1 VERSSDM
8 DWVTLFI
15 IILSSLIFLFFL
27 GVPVAYSFLFI
38 NILFGYI
45 FWGENGL
52 TQLILSI
59 FRSISSFSLL
69 PIPLFLL
76 MGEIMFLFGIAQN
89 MMETLEK
96 WMGRLPGRLSLLAV
110 VGGVIFATLSGSSMA
125 GCAMLGQ
132 TLLPEMEKKGYKPQ
146 ITLGPIMGCGTLAA
160 MIPPSALGVL
170 LACLA
175 QISVGDFL
183 LSIIFPGL
191 LMAALFA
198 IYIIVRCILQPD
210 LAPQYKVEKISFYE
224 KIVLSV
230 KFLLPLGLV
239 IFSVIGLIIFGIA
252 TPTESAAVGALVC
265 FILAFFYKGFR
276 GEILKRSIVNSVK
289 ITVMMFMILSGATAF
304 SQLLAYTGASQNLV
318 KLAIDLP
325 LPPIA
330 ILIIMQFILVLLG
343 TFMEPLSILMVA
355 LPIYMP
361 IIRHLGINPLP
372 FCSVLLINM
381 EMATISPPDGL
392 VLYTMKAVAPHHSMG
407 EIYKA
412 SVPFVIIDIIAMAI
426 IMIFPDI
433 SLFLPSIAKR

>member
-1 VERSSDM
+1 M

-15 IILSSLIFLFFL
+15 VILSSLIFLFFL
-27 GVPVAYSFLFI
+27 GVPVAFSFLFI
-38 NILFGYI
+38 NILFSYI
-45 FWGENGL
+45 FWGEAGFN
-52 TQLILSI
+52 QLILSI

-69 PIPLFLL
+69 PLPLFLL

-132 TLLPEMEKKGYKPQ
+132 TLLPEMEKRGYKYQ

-183 LSIIFPGL
+183 LSIIGPGL

-198 IYIIVRCILQPD
+198 IYIIIRCILQPD
-210 LAPQYKVEKISFYE
+210 IAPQYEVERAPLRVKVMLTLKYLFP
-224 KIVLSV
+224 LS
-230 KFLLPLGLV
+230 LV
-239 IFSVIGLIIFGIA
+239 IISVIGLIIFGIA
-252 TPTESAAVGALVC
+252 TPTEAAATGALVC
-265 FILAFFYKGFR
+265 FVLAFIYKGVR
-276 GEILKRSIVNSVK
+276 GDIVKKAFKNSVK
-289 ITVMMFMILSGATAF
+289 ITVMMFMILSGAQAF
-304 SQLLAYTGASQNLV
+304 SQLLAYTGTSSNLV
-318 KLAIDLP
+318 KIATQTQ
-325 LPPIA
+325 LPPMV
-330 ILIIMQFILVLLG
+330 ILILMQFVLILLG
-343 TFMEPLSILMVA
+343 TFMEPASMLMVA

-361 IIRHLGINPLP
+361 IIRQLGINPLA

-412 SVPFVIIDIIAMAI
+412 SIPFVIIDIVAMAI

-433 SLFLPSIAKR
+433 ALFLPSVAKR

>member
-1 VERSSDM
+1 M
-8 DWVTLFI
+8 DWLTLFI
-15 IILSSLIFLFFL
+15 IILALLIALFFL
-27 GVPVAYSFLFI
+27 GVPVAFSFLFV
-38 NILFGYI
+38 NILFSYI
-45 FWGENGL
+45 FWGGDVGL

-59 FRSISSFSLL
+59 FRSIASFSLL
-69 PIPLFLL
+69 PVPLFLL
-76 MGEIMFLFGIAQN
+76 MGEVMFLFGIAHN

-110 VGGVIFATLSGSSMA
+110 VGGVLFATLSGSSMA

-132 TLLPEMEKKGYKPQ
+132 TLLPEMEKKGYKYQ

-183 LSIIFPGL
+183 LSIIGPGL
-191 LMAALFA
+191 LMAVLFA
-198 IYIIVRCILQPD
+198 AYIIIRCVLNPE
-210 LAPQYKVEKISFYE
+210 LAPEHEVERVSFRRR
-224 KIVLSV
+224 IVLSV
-230 KFLLPLGLV
+230 KYILPLGLV
-239 IFSVIGLIIFGIA
+239 IFAVIGLIIFGVA

-276 GEILKRSIVNSVK
+276 GDILKKSILSSVK
-289 ITVMMFMILSGATAF
+289 ITVMMFMILTGATAF
-304 SQLLAYTGASQNLV
+304 AQLLAYTGASSNLV
-318 KLAIDLP
+318 AIATKAP
-325 LPPIA
+325 FSPI
-330 ILIIMQFILVLLG
+330 IMVIIMQFILVLLG

-361 IIRHLGINPLP
+361 IIRQLGINPLA

-392 VLYTMKAVAPHHSMG
+392 VLYTMKAVAPHHSMT

-433 SLFLPSIAKR
+433 ALFLPSIAK

>member
-1 VERSSDM
+1 M

>member
-1 VERSSDM
+1 M
-8 DWVTLFI
+8 DWVSLFI
-15 IILSSLIFLFFL
+15 IILFSLIVLFFL
-27 GVPVAYSFLFI
+27 GVPVAFSFLFI
-38 NILFGYI
+38 NVLFAYI
-45 FWGENGL
+45 FWGGDGL

-59 FRSISSFSLL
+59 FRSITSFSLL
-69 PIPLFLL
+69 PVPLFLL

-110 VGGVIFATLSGSSMA
+110 GGGVIFATLSGSSMA

-132 TLLPEMEKKGYKPQ
+132 TLLPEMEKRGYQYQ

-170 LACLA
+170 LASLA

-191 LMAALFA
+191 LMAGLFGL
-198 IYIIVRCILQPD
+198 YIILRCVWNRG
-210 LAPQYKVEKISFYE
+210 LAPQYEVEKVSFR
-224 KIVLSV
+224 KKLVLSV
-230 KFLLPLGLV
+230 KYILPLGLV
-239 IFSVIGLIIFGIA
+239 IFSVIGLIVFGIA

-265 FILAFFYKGFR
+265 FILAFIYKG
-276 GEILKRSIVNSVK
+276 IQPTIVKKAMMNSVR
-289 ITVMMFMILSGATAF
+289 ITVMMFMILTGATAF
-304 SQLLAYTGASQNLV
+304 SQLLAYTGASSNLV
-318 KLAIDLP
+318 GLATQLP
-325 LPPIA
+325 FPPILV
-330 ILIIMQFILVLLG
+330 IIIMQFILILLG

-361 IIRHLGINPLP
+361 IIKSLGFSPLV

-412 SVPFVIIDIIAMAI
+412 SIPFVILDIVAMAVLL
-426 IMIFPDI
+426 IFPQI

>member
-1 VERSSDM
+1 M
-8 DWVTLFI
+8 DWTILFI
-15 IILSSLIFLFFL
+15 LILSSLILLFFI
-27 GVPVAYSFLFI
+27 GVPVGFAFLFI
-38 NILFGYI
+38 NILFSYL
-45 FWGENGL
+45 FWGEVGL
-52 TQLILSI
+52 TQLILSV

-69 PIPLFLL
+69 PVPLFLL
-76 MGEIMFLFGIAQN
+76 MGEVMFLFGIAQN

-96 WMGRLPGRLSLLAV
+96 WIGRLPGRLSFLAV
-110 VGGVIFATLSGSSMA
+110 VGGVLFATLSGSSMA
-125 GCAMLGQ
+125 GCALLGQ

-191 LMAALFA
+191 IMAALFA
-198 IYIIVRCILQPD
+198 LYIILRCLVQPEI
-210 LAPQYKVEKISFYE
+210 APQYDIEKVSFSQ

-230 KFLLPLGLV
+230 KYILPLGLV

-252 TPTESAAVGALVC
+252 TPTESAAVGAFVC

-276 GEILKRSIVNSVK
+276 GEILKKAILNSVRV
-289 ITVMMFMILSGATAF
+289 TVMMFVILSGASAF

-325 LPPIA
+325 FPPLL
-330 ILIIMQFILVLLG
+330 ILILMQFILVILG

-361 IIRHLGINPLP
+361 IIRQLGINPLP

-392 VLYTMKAVAPHHSMG
+392 VLYTMKAVAPHYSMK

-412 SVPFVIIDIIAMAI
+412 SVPFIFIDLIVMAI
-426 IMIFPDI
+426 IMIFPEI
-433 SLFLPSIAKR
+433 ALFLPSIAKK

>member
-1 VERSSDM
+1 M

-15 IILSSLIFLFFL
+15 IILASLIFLFFL

-38 NILFGYI
+38 NILFATI
-45 FWGENGL
+45 FWGEVGL

-59 FRSISSFSLL
+59 FRSVSSFSML
-69 PIPLFLL
+69 PVPLFLL

-198 IYIIVRCILQPD
+198 LYIIIRCIIQPN
-210 LAPQYKVEKISFYE
+210 LAPQYEVEKISSY
-224 KIVLSV
+224 KKVVLSV
-230 KFLLPLGLV
+230 KYLLPLGLV
-239 IFSVIGLIIFGIA
+239 IFSVIGLIIFGVA

-276 GEILKRSIVNSVK
+276 GEILKKSIVNSVK
-289 ITVMMFMILSGATAF
+289 ITVMMFMILSGASAF

-318 KLAIDLP
+318 QLAIALP
-325 LPPIA
+325 LPPIM
-330 ILIIMQFILVLLG
+330 ILILMQFVLILLG

-361 IIRHLGINPLP
+361 IIRQLGVDPLP

-392 VLYTMKAVAPHHSMG
+392 VLYTMKAVAPQHSMG
-407 EIYKA
+407 EIYRA
-412 SVPFVIIDIIAMAI
+412 SIPFVIIDIIAMAI

-433 SLFLPSIAKR
+433 TLFLPSIAKR

>member
-1 VERSSDM
+1 M
-8 DWVTLFI
+8 DWITLFI
-15 IILSSLIFLFFL
+15 LILFSLIFLFFL

-38 NILFGYI
+38 NILFAYI
-45 FWGENGL
+45 FWGEMGL

-69 PIPLFLL
+69 PVPLFLL

-96 WMGRLPGRLSLLAV
+96 WMGRLPGRLGLLAV
-110 VGGVIFATLSGSSMA
+110 AGGVIFSTLSGSSMA

-146 ITLGPIMGCGTLAA
+146 MTLGPIMGCGTLAA

-183 LSIIFPGL
+183 LSIVFPGL
-191 LMAALFA
+191 LMGALFG
-198 IYIIVRCILQPD
+198 IYIVTRCMLQPE
-210 LAPQYKVEKISFYE
+210 LAPQYEMEKISIHE

-230 KFLLPLGLV
+230 KYLLPLGLV
-239 IFSVIGLIIFGIA
+239 IFAVIGLIIFGVA

-276 GEILKRSIVNSVK
+276 GEILKKSIVNSVK

-304 SQLLAYTGASQNLV
+304 SQLLAYIGASQNLV
-318 KLAIDLP
+318 KLATELP
-325 LPPIA
+325 LPPIVVL
-330 ILIIMQFILVLLG
+330 ILMQFILILLG

-381 EMATISPPDGL
+381 EMATISPPVGL
-392 VLYTMKAVAPHHSMG
+392 VLYTMKAVAPHHSMS

-412 SVPFVIIDIIAMAI
+412 SIPFVLIDIIAMVI

-433 SLFLPSIAKR
+433 ALFLPSIAKR

>member
-1 VERSSDM
+1 M

-27 GVPVAYSFLFI
+27 GVPVAYSFLFV

-45 FWGENGL
+45 FWGEIGL

-69 PIPLFLL
+69 PVPLFLL

-96 WMGRLPGRLSLLAV
+96 WMGRVPGRLSLLAV

-132 TLLPEMEKKGYKPQ
+132 TLLPEMEKKGYKSQ

-198 IYIIVRCILQPD
+198 LYIIIRCILQPE
-210 LAPQYKVEKISFYE
+210 LAPQHEIDKVSFHE

-239 IFSVIGLIIFGIA
+239 IFAVIGLIICGVA

-289 ITVMMFMILSGATAF
+289 ITVMMFMILSGASAF

-318 KLAIDLP
+318 QLAVGLP
-325 LPPIA
+325 LPPIVVI
-330 ILIIMQFILVLLG
+330 ILMQFILVLLG

-361 IIRHLGINPLP
+361 IIRQLGINPLP

-407 EIYKA
+407 EIYRA
-412 SVPFVIIDIIAMAI
+412 SIPFVIIDVITMAV

-433 SLFLPSIAKR
+433 ALFLPSIAKR

>member
-1 VERSSDM
+1 M
-8 DWVTLFI
+8 DWVSLFI
-15 IILSSLIFLFFL
+15 VILSSLIFLFFL
-27 GVPVAYSFLFI
+27 GVPVAFSFLFI
-38 NILFGYI
+38 NIIFAYV
-45 FWGENGL
+45 FWGGDGL

-59 FRSISSFSLL
+59 FRSITSFSLL
-69 PIPLFLL
+69 PVPLFLL

-89 MMETLEK
+89 MMESLEK

-110 VGGVIFATLSGSSMA
+110 AGGVVFATLSGSSMA

-132 TLLPEMEKKGYKPQ
+132 TLLPEMEKRGYKYQ

-170 LACLA
+170 LASLA
-175 QISVGDFL
+175 QISVGDYL

-198 IYIIVRCILQPD
+198 IYIIIRCAWNPQ
-210 LAPQYKVEKISFYE
+210 LAPQYEVEKVSLRAKFIM
-224 KIVLSV
+224 SV
-230 KFLLPLGLV
+230 KYIFPLGLV
-239 IFSVIGLIIFGIA
+239 IFSVIGLIVFGVA

-265 FILAFFYKGFR
+265 FILAFIYKG
-276 GEILKRSIVNSVK
+276 IQPDIVRKAIISSVR
-289 ITVMMFMILSGATAF
+289 ITVMMFMILTGATAF
-304 SQLLAYTGASQNLV
+304 SQLLAYTGASSSLV
-318 KLAIDLP
+318 SLAIGLP
-325 LPPIA
+325 LPPIVV
-330 ILIIMQFILVLLG
+330 IIIMQFILILLG

-361 IIRHLGINPLP
+361 IIKQLGFNPLV

-392 VLYTMKAVAPHHSMG
+392 VLYTMKAVAPQHTMG
-407 EIYKA
+407 EIYRA
-412 SVPFVIIDIIAMAI
+412 SIPFVILDAVAMAL

-433 SLFLPSIAKR
+433 ALFLPSIAKR

>member
-1 VERSSDM
+1 M
-8 DWVTLFI
+8 DWVSLFI
-15 IILSSLIFLFFL
+15 IILFSLIALFFL
-27 GVPVAYSFLFI
+27 GVPVAFSFLFV
-38 NILFGYI
+38 NILFATL
-45 FWGENGL
+45 FWGGDVGL

-59 FRSISSFSLL
+59 SRSITSFSLL
-69 PIPLFLL
+69 PVPLFLL
-76 MGEIMFLFGIAQN
+76 MGEVMFLFGIAHR

-96 WMGRLPGRLSLLAV
+96 WMGRIPGRLSLLTVA
-110 VGGVIFATLSGSSMA
+110 GGVIFATLSGSSMA

-132 TLLPEMEKKGYKPQ
+132 TLLPEMEKRGYKYQ

-170 LACLA
+170 LASLA

-198 IYIIVRCILQPD
+198 LYIIIRCWLNPG
-210 LAPQYKVEKISFYE
+210 LAPQYEVEKVSFRE
-224 KIVLSV
+224 KMMLTV
-230 KFLLPLGLV
+230 KFILPLGFV
-239 IFSVIGLIIFGIA
+239 IFAVIGLIVFGVA

-265 FILAFFYKGFR
+265 FILAFLYKG
-276 GEILKRSIVNSVK
+276 IQKDIVKKAIVSSVR
-289 ITVMMFMILSGATAF
+289 ITVMMFMILTGATAF
-304 SQLLAYTGASQNLV
+304 SQLLAYTGASSNLV
-318 KLAIDLP
+318 SLATNLP
-325 LPPIA
+325 LPPLVVI
-330 ILIIMQFILVLLG
+330 IIMQFILILLG

-361 IIRHLGINPLP
+361 ILRQLGFHPLV

-412 SVPFVIIDIIAMAI
+412 SIPFVILDIVAMAI
-426 IMIFPDI
+426 LMVFPQI

>member
-1 VERSSDM
+1 M
-8 DWVTLFI
+8 DWVSLFI
-15 IILSSLIFLFFL
+15 IILFSLIALFFL
-27 GVPVAYSFLFI
+27 GVPVAFSFLFV
-38 NILFGYI
+38 NILFATL
-45 FWGENGL
+45 FWGGDVGL

-59 FRSISSFSLL
+59 SRSITSFSLL
-69 PIPLFLL
+69 PVPLFLL
-76 MGEIMFLFGIAQN
+76 MGEVMFLFGIAHR

-96 WMGRLPGRLSLLAV
+96 WMGRIPGRLSLLTVA
-110 VGGVIFATLSGSSMA
+110 GGVIFATLSGSSMA

-132 TLLPEMEKKGYKPQ
+132 TLLPEMEKRGYKYQ

-170 LACLA
+170 LASLA

-198 IYIIVRCILQPD
+198 IYIIIRCWLNPG
-210 LAPQYKVEKISFYE
+210 LAPQYEVEKVSLWE
-224 KIVLSV
+224 KMMLTV
-230 KFLLPLGLV
+230 KYILPLGFV
-239 IFSVIGLIIFGIA
+239 IFAVIGLIVFGVA

-265 FILAFFYKGFR
+265 FILAFLYKG
-276 GEILKRSIVNSVK
+276 IQKDIVKKAIVSSVR
-289 ITVMMFMILSGATAF
+289 ITVMMFMILTGATAF
-304 SQLLAYTGASQNLV
+304 SQLLAYTGASSNLV
-318 KLAIDLP
+318 SLATDLP
-325 LPPIA
+325 LPPIVV
-330 ILIIMQFILVLLG
+330 IIIMQFILILLG

-361 IIRHLGINPLP
+361 ILRQLGFNPLV

-412 SVPFVIIDIIAMAI
+412 SIPFVILDIVAMAI
-426 IMIFPDI
+426 LMIFPEI

>member
-1 VERSSDM
+1 M
-8 DWVTLFI
+8 DWTILFI
-15 IILSSLIFLFFL
+15 LILSSLILLFFI
-27 GVPVAYSFLFI
+27 GVPVGFAFLFI
-38 NILFGYI
+38 NILFSYL
-45 FWGENGL
+45 FWGEVGL
-52 TQLILSI
+52 TQLILSV

-69 PIPLFLL
+69 PVPLFIL
-76 MGEIMFLFGIAQN
+76 MGEVMFLFGIAQN

-96 WMGRLPGRLSLLAV
+96 WIGRLPGRLSFLAV
-110 VGGVIFATLSGSSMA
+110 VGGVLFATLSGSSMA
-125 GCAMLGQ
+125 GCALLGQ

-191 LMAALFA
+191 IMAALFA
-198 IYIIVRCILQPD
+198 LYIILRCLVQPEI
-210 LAPQYKVEKISFYE
+210 APQYEIEKVSFSQ

-230 KFLLPLGLV
+230 KYILPLGLV

-252 TPTESAAVGALVC
+252 TPTESAAVGAFVC

-276 GEILKRSIVNSVK
+276 GEILKKAILNSVK
-289 ITVMMFMILSGATAF
+289 VTVMMFVILSGASAF

-325 LPPIA
+325 FPPLL
-330 ILIIMQFILVLLG
+330 ILILMQFILVILG

-361 IIRHLGINPLP
+361 IIRQLGINPLP

-392 VLYTMKAVAPHHSMG
+392 VLYTMKAVAPHYSMK

-412 SVPFVIIDIIAMAI
+412 SVPFILIDLIVMAI
-426 IMIFPDI
+426 IMIFPEI
-433 SLFLPSIAKR
+433 ALFLPSIAKK

>member
-1 VERSSDM
+1 M

-15 IILSSLIFLFFL
+15 IILSALIFLFFL
-27 GVPVAYSFLFI
+27 GVPVAFSFLFI
-38 NILFGYI
+38 NILFAYI
-45 FWGENGL
+45 FWGGDVGL

-59 FRSISSFSLL
+59 FRSITSFSLL
-69 PIPLFLL
+69 PVPLFLL
-76 MGEIMFLFGIAQN
+76 MGEIMFLFGIAHN

-96 WMGRLPGRLSLLAV
+96 WMGRVPGRLSLLAV

-132 TLLPEMEKKGYKPQ
+132 TLLPEMEKKGYRYQ

-170 LACLA
+170 LASLA

-183 LSIIFPGL
+183 LSIVFPGL
-191 LMAALFA
+191 LMAVLFGL
-198 IYIIVRCILQPD
+198 YIIIRCVLNPQ
-210 LAPQYKVEKISFYE
+210 LAPQYKVEKASFRE
-224 KIVLSV
+224 KMGLSA
-230 KFLLPLGLV
+230 KYILPLGLV
-239 IFSVIGLIIFGIA
+239 IFSVIGLIIFGVA

-276 GEILKRSIVNSVK
+276 GDILKKSIMSSVK
-289 ITVMMFMILSGATAF
+289 ITVMMFMILTGATAF
-304 SQLLAYTGASQNLV
+304 SQLLAYTGASSNLV
-318 KLAIDLP
+318 ALATKAP
-325 LPPIA
+325 LSPIVMV
-330 ILIIMQFILVLLG
+330 IIMQFILILLG

-361 IIRHLGINPLP
+361 IIKQLGVNPLA

-392 VLYTMKAVAPHHSMG
+392 VLYTMKAVAPQYTMG
-407 EIYKA
+407 QIYKA
-412 SVPFVIIDIIAMAI
+412 SIPFVIIDAVAMAI

-433 SLFLPSIAKR
+433 ALFLPSIAKR

>member
-1 VERSSDM
+1 M

-27 GVPVAYSFLFI
+27 GVPVAFSFLFV
-38 NILFGYI
+38 NVLFSYI
-45 FWGENGL
+45 FWGADAGFN
-52 TQLILSI
+52 QLILSI
-59 FRSISSFSLL
+59 FRSISSFALL
-69 PIPLFLL
+69 PVPLFLL

-132 TLLPEMEKKGYKPQ
+132 TLLPEMEKRGYKYQ

-183 LSIIFPGL
+183 LSIIGPGL
-191 LMAALFA
+191 LMAGLFA
-198 IYIIVRCILQPD
+198 FYIIIICTLRPH
-210 LAPQYKVEKISFYE
+210 LAPKYEAEEVSFLEKL
-224 KIVLSV
+224 VLTV
-230 KFLLPLGLV
+230 KFILPLGLV
-239 IFSVIGLIIFGIA
+239 IFAVIGLIIFGVA
-252 TPTESAAVGALVC
+252 TPTEAAATGALVC
-265 FILAFFYKGFR
+265 FVLAFLYKGFR
-276 GEILKRSIVNSVK
+276 GDILKKSIMNSVR
-289 ITVMMFMILSGATAF
+289 ITVMMFMILSGAQAF
-304 SQLLAYTGASQNLV
+304 SQLLAYTGASANLV
-318 KLAIDLP
+318 NIATELQLS
-325 LPPIA
+325 PIFLFIA
-330 ILIIMQFILVLLG
+330 MQFILIILG
-343 TFMEPLSILMVA
+343 TFMEPMSMLMVA

-361 IIRHLGINPLP
+361 IIRRLGMDPLV

-392 VLYTMKAVAPHHSMG
+392 VLYTMKAVAPRYSMSD
-407 EIYKA
+407 IYKA
-412 SVPFVIIDIIAMAI
+412 SVPFVILDIIAMAL
-426 IMIFPDI
+426 IMGFPQI
-433 SLFLPSIAKR
+433 ALFLPSLAKR

>member
-1 VERSSDM
+1 M

-15 IILSSLIFLFFL
+15 IILSALIFLFFL

-38 NILFGYI
+38 NILFAYF
-45 FWGENGL
+45 FWGEIGL

-69 PIPLFLL
+69 PVPLFLL

-132 TLLPEMEKKGYKPQ
+132 TLLPEMEKKGYKSQ

-191 LMAALFA
+191 LMATLFA
-198 IYIIVRCILQPD
+198 LYIIIRCMLQPD
-210 LAPQYKVEKISFYE
+210 LAPHYEVEKVSFRN
-224 KIVLSV
+224 KIILSV

-239 IFSVIGLIIFGIA
+239 IFAVVGLIIFGVA

-276 GEILKRSIVNSVK
+276 GEILK
-289 ITVMMFMILSGATAF
+289 
-304 SQLLAYTGASQNLV
+304 
-318 KLAIDLP
+318 
-325 LPPIA
+325 
-330 ILIIMQFILVLLG
+330 
-343 TFMEPLSILMVA
+343 
-355 LPIYMP
+355 
-361 IIRHLGINPLP
+361 
-372 FCSVLLINM
+372 
-381 EMATISPPDGL
+381 
-392 VLYTMKAVAPHHSMG
+392 KA
-407 EIYKA
+407 
-412 SVPFVIIDIIAMAI
+412 
-426 IMIFPDI
+426 
-433 SLFLPSIAKR
+433 RNQ

>member
-1 VERSSDM
+1 M

-69 PIPLFLL
+69 PVPLFLL

-191 LMAALFA
+191 LMAALFV

-210 LAPQYKVEKISFYE
+210 LAPQYEVEKISFYE
-224 KIVLSV
+224 RIVLSV

>member
-1 VERSSDM
+1 M
-8 DWVTLFI
+8 DWVLLFTVILLTLI
-15 IILSSLIFLFFL
+15 GLFFL
-27 GVPVAYSFLFI
+27 GVPVAFSFLFV
-38 NILFGYI
+38 NVLFAYI
-45 FWGENGL
+45 FWGGDIGL

-59 FRSISSFSLL
+59 FRSVASFSLL
-69 PIPLFLL
+69 PVPLFLL
-76 MGEIMFLFGIAQN
+76 MGEIMFLFEIARH

-96 WMGRLPGRLSLLAV
+96 WMGRTPGRLSLLAV
-110 VGGVIFATLSGSSMA
+110 VGGVLFATLSGSSMA

-132 TLLPEMEKKGYKPQ
+132 TLLPEMEKKGYKYQ
-146 ITLGPIMGCGTLAA
+146 MTLGPIMGCGTLAA

-183 LSIIFPGL
+183 LSIVGPGL

-198 IYIIVRCILQPD
+198 LYIIIRCVLQPD
-210 LAPQYKVEKISFYE
+210 LAPQYDVEKTSFRE
-224 KIVLSV
+224 KVALSV
-230 KFLLPLGLV
+230 KYILPLGLV
-239 IFSVIGLIIFGIA
+239 IFSVIGLIIFGVA
-252 TPTESAAVGALVC
+252 TPTESAAVGTLVC

-276 GEILKRSIVNSVK
+276 GDILKKAIMSSVK
-289 ITVMMFMILSGATAF
+289 ITVMMFMILTGATAF
-304 SQLLAYTGASQNLV
+304 GQLLAYTGASSNLV
-318 KLAIDLP
+318 AIATKLP
-325 LPPIA
+325 LSPIVM
-330 ILIIMQFILVLLG
+330 IIIMQFILILLG

-361 IIRHLGINPLP
+361 IIRHLGVNPLA

-392 VLYTMKAVAPHHSMG
+392 VLYTMKAVAPHHTMS

-412 SVPFVIIDIIAMAI
+412 SVPFVIIDVIAMAV

-433 SLFLPSIAKR
+433 ALFLPSIAKR

>member
-1 VERSSDM
+1 M

-15 IILSSLIFLFFL
+15 IILSSLIALFFL
-27 GVPVAYSFLFI
+27 GVPVAFSFLFI
-38 NILFGYI
+38 NILFSYI
-45 FWGENGL
+45 FWGDAGL

-59 FRSISSFSLL
+59 FRSITSFSLL
-69 PIPLFLL
+69 PVPLFLL
-76 MGEIMFLFGIAQN
+76 MGEIMFLFGIAQH

-110 VGGVIFATLSGSSMA
+110 LGGVVFATLSGSSMA

-132 TLLPEMEKKGYKPQ
+132 TLLPEMEKKGYKYQ

-183 LSIIFPGL
+183 LSIIGPGL
-191 LMAALFA
+191 LMATLFA
-198 IYIIVRCILQPD
+198 VYIIVRCKLEPD
-210 LAPQYKVEKISFYE
+210 LAPQYDVERASLYE
-224 KIVLSV
+224 KLILSI
-230 KFLLPLGLV
+230 KYILPLGLV
-239 IFSVIGLIIFGIA
+239 IFSVIGLIIFGVA

-265 FILAFFYKGFR
+265 FVLAFFYKGFR
-276 GEILKRSIVNSVK
+276 GDILRKAIVSSVK

-304 SQLLAYTGASQNLV
+304 SQILAYTGASSNLV
-318 KLAIDLP
+318 SLATKAP
-325 LPPIA
+325 LSPMIMV
-330 ILIIMQFILVLLG
+330 IIMQFILILLG

-361 IIRHLGINPLP
+361 IIRHLGINPLA

-392 VLYTMKAVAPHHSMG
+392 VLYTMKAVAPQYTMSQ
-407 EIYKA
+407 IYKA
-412 SVPFVIIDIIAMAI
+412 SIPFVILDVIAMAI
-426 IMIFPDI
+426 VMIFPQI
-433 SLFLPSIAKR
+433 ALFLPSISKR